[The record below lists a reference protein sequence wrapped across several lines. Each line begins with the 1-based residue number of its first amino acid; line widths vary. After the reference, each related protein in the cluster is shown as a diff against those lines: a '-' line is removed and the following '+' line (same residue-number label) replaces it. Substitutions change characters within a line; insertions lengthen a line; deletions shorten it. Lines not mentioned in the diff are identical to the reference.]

1 MDIENKVC
9 IITGSLQGLG
19 KEFARILLEHG
30 AKVCLSDLK
39 DKTSLQESSST
50 VKDFKEKYGNENV
63 CYIKCDVTNE
73 HDFISLFDEAEK
85 FFNTNCVDILVN
97 NAGINGVLVGWRKC
111 MEVNIIGVMNGTD
124 IALNRMKKAS
134 KKGSIINTASMAG
147 FTTGA
152 GEKAI
157 GYSASKHGVVALTR
171 TLAVDFKYTGV
182 SIKAICPSWTDTEI
196 VSSAKDHV
204 PKERL
209 PELEK
214 RINNMGG
221 LMSPEHV
228 AKGFYKLVTECGNGD
243 IMAVLKGVP
252 FLLMPDDGE
261 LKVMVLAMMAKI
273 VGKVTGNDI
282 VSVTQEKVVLTFLLL
297 LLVIFLNWFF

>member
-1 MDIENKVC
+1 
-9 IITGSLQGLG
+9 
-19 KEFARILLEHG
+19 
-30 AKVCLSDLK
+30 
-39 DKTSLQESSST
+39 
-50 VKDFKEKYGNENV
+50 
-63 CYIKCDVTNE
+63 
-73 HDFISLFDEAEK
+73 
-85 FFNTNCVDILVN
+85 
-97 NAGINGVLVGWRKC
+97 